1 MYLFCL
7 KIHQNRLAAAAP
19 AGPTVGA
26 HSAPLD
32 VLARFTCRPKEAAL
46 RQGRD
51 GRKGTGSGKALG
63 GKRKEGGE

>member
-32 VLARFTCRPKEAAL
+32 VLARFTCRPKE
-46 RQGRD
+46 RTGRSKGD
-51 GRKGTGSGKALG
+51 GVGESTG
-63 GKRKEGGE
+63 REKERRREV